1 MTHSIPLS
9 PSTFIS
15 LSSGRAFG
23 MTDVGLV
30 RKSNEDN
37 FLIDAALGLVLVTD
51 GMGGHKS
58 GDIASAEAALAIQA
72 FLANKASHKSP
83 PFPTAD
89 ASVTIRYSPPSDPD
103 ATISDDTLQTIM
115 SLFDA
120 IEFANSR
127 LYAQNITN
135 NMADGSGMGTT
146 LTGFWQPNTSGAMA
160 VFHVGDSRLYRYRDT
175 ELSQLTRDHTLYQQA
190 LDDGKFENLPSR
202 NQLLQAIGP
211 LERVKPEITPQRAN
225 PNDLF
230 LLCSDGLH
238 GCAPHGLIA
247 EILSKTNKN
256 NLDKACAALI
266 ASAKEYGSRDN
277 ITVVLVAF

>member
-1 MTHSIPLS
+1 
-9 PSTFIS
+9 
-15 LSSGRAFG
+15 

-58 GDIASAEAALAIQA
+58 GEIASAEAALAMQT
-72 FLANKASHKSP
+72 FLANNAPHKSP
-83 PFPTAD
+83 AIPTAD
-89 ASVTIRYSPPSDPD
+89 ASATIRYSPPSDPD

-115 SLFDA
+115 RLYNA

-127 LYAQNITN
+127 LYAQNLTN

-160 VFHVGDSRLYRYRDT
+160 VFHVGDSRLYRYRDS
-175 ELSQLTRDHTLYQQA
+175 ELMQITRDHTLYQQA
-190 LDDGKFENLPSR
+190 LDDGQFENLPSR

-256 NLDKACAALI
+256 NLDQACATLI
-266 ASAKEYGSRDN
+266 ALAKEYGSRDN